1 MSFSAQRSLE
11 HFREFSVKLRR
22 FRKVIGNPRRR
33 WDVFENRAIMAS
45 WLVVN
50 LPGMSLFQIT
60 EDFFSDNTHHVR
72 FPLNPSIMINNENL
86 IRYPQIYSKKALNDD
101 FVS

>member
-50 LPGMSLFQIT
+50 LPGMSLLQIT

-72 FPLNPSIMINNENL
+72 FPLRPFTDLLYIHGYHPTL
-86 IRYPQIYSKKALNDD
+86 YTVKPL
-101 FVS
+101 V